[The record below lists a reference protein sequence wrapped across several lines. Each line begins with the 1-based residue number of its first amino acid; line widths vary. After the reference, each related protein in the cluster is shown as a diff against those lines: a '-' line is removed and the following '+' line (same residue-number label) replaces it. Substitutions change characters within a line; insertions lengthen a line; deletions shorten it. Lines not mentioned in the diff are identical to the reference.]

1 MSINVSQIFV
11 RYPDEEDAAEILA
24 DYQRARRGS
33 PSFIVARTPTP
44 WLAVSA
50 GDNAPA
56 PEAAQILSRALE
68 AAAVWYGLAGNTL
81 AYRLLRWEHG
91 RELERVQEPPE
102 IFDPSAAPILPAYRD
117 VEEELYRR
125 LRSAGLPG
133 EYVYLF
139 AEEIGVSGGATG
151 NADAAAIREGAIER
165 FRHRVPRRGADA
177 VRTLFDL
184 YKEGEQTVTEML
196 HLHGEFE
203 AARAEQ
209 LLRTLEAVCRRR
221 ALPAGWKVRFLAGS
235 ARDPKLGARLAEAH
249 ARGRFSF
256 ELAPPPSA

>member
-1 MSINVSQIFV
+1 MSINLSQIFV
-11 RYPDEEDAAEILA
+11 RYPDEADAAEILA

-33 PSFIVARTPTP
+33 PSFIATRTPTP

-50 GDNAPA
+50 GDNASA
-56 PEAAQILSRALE
+56 PEAAQVLSRALE
-68 AAAVWYGLAGNTL
+68 AAAVWYGLAGNSL
-81 AYRLLRWEHG
+81 AYRLIRWEHG
-91 RELERVQEPPE
+91 RELEKVLEPPE
-102 IFDPSAAPILPAYRD
+102 IFDPSGTALLPAYRD
-117 VEEELYRR
+117 AEEELYRR
-125 LRSAGLPG
+125 LRGAGLPA

-139 AEEIGVSGGATG
+139 AEEIGVSGGPKGT
-151 NADAAAIREGAIER
+151 ADAAAVREGAIER
-165 FRHRVPRRGADA
+165 FRHRVPRRGTDA

-196 HLHGEFE
+196 HLHGAFD

-221 ALPAGWKVRFLAGS
+221 ALPPGWKVRYLAGS

-256 ELAPPPSA
+256 ELEPPPAA